1 MVILKRMELR
11 ETKRLLDL
19 CRYENDLHI
28 EGYEKIA
35 GVDESGRGSLAG
47 PLVAAAVILDKGKL
61 MIEDIDDSKRLTE
74 SKRKSIFKKV
84 IRSCLCWSVVKI
96 PPERIDCLSITKAN
110 EIAFRKAVNSLK
122 IKPDIIL
129 ADFISTD
136 LGARYLRIVNGDR
149 LIVSIAAASIVAK
162 VIRDQIMLKLSRY
175 YPEYGFEHNKGYGTR
190 KHLMSLQKYGPTAIH
205 RVSFRGVL
213 S

>member
-1 MVILKRMELR
+1 MVIFKRMELR

-19 CRYENDLHI
+19 CRYENDLYI

-47 PLVAAAVILDKGKL
+47 PLVAAAVILDKRKL
-61 MIEDIDDSKRLTE
+61 MIEDIDDSKKL
-74 SKRKSIFKKV
+74 SAGKRESIFKKV

-96 PPERIDCLSITKAN
+96 PPEKIDSLSITKAN
-110 EIAFRKAVNSLK
+110 EIAFQEAVNGLK

-136 LGARYLRIVNGDR
+136 PGAEYLRIVNGDR
-149 LIVSIAAASIVAK
+149 ISVSVAAASIVAK
-162 VIRDQIMLKLSRY
+162 VTRDRIMLKLSRY
-175 YPEYGFEHNKGYGTR
+175 YPEYGFEHNKGYGTG
-190 KHLMSLQKYGPTAIH
+190 KHLMSLQKYGPTTVH

>member
-47 PLVAAAVILDKGKL
+47 PLVAAAVILDKRKV
-61 MIEDIDDSKRLTE
+61 MIEDI
-74 SKRKSIFKKV
+74 
-84 IRSCLCWSVVKI
+84 
-96 PPERIDCLSITKAN
+96 
-110 EIAFRKAVNSLK
+110 
-122 IKPDIIL
+122 